1 MAKLST
7 KAEIRSKAAELAQ
20 LSPVIPVPIIN
31 IVDRYGVTVLEH
43 NLNDNDSGLLV
54 IKNQRPII
62 VVNRQHHP
70 HRQHFT
76 LAHELGH
83 LLLHFDRSEDMFHRD
98 QRSSQGT
105 NRFEVQANNFAAQ
118 LLMPEYAL
126 LEHFSGQTFDVFDP
140 RYSRKVMNLAKTFE
154 VSQQAMSLRLQQLG
168 LLI

>member
-7 KAEIRSKAAELAQ
+7 KAEIRNKAEELAQ
-20 LSPVIPVPIIN
+20 LSPVTPIPIRD
-31 IVDRYGVTVLEH
+31 IVDRHGVTVLEH

-54 IKNQRPII
+54 IKNRHPII

-70 HRQHFT
+70 HRQRFT

-98 QRSSQGT
+98 QRSSQGIH
-105 NRFEVQANNFAAQ
+105 RFEIQANDFAAQ
-118 LLMPEYAL
+118 LLMPKYAL
-126 LEHFSGQTFDVFDP
+126 LKHFSGQTFDAFDP
-140 RYSRKVMNLAKTFE
+140 KYSRKVTNLAKTFE

-168 LLI
+168 LLV